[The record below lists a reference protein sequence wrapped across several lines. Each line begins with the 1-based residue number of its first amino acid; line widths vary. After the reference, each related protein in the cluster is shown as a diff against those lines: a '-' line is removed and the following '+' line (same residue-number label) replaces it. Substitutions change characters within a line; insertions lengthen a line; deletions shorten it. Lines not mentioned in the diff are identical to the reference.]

1 MSRRALLLLLAWL
14 SAPWPRAGAQTVPD
28 AWLLGPPP
36 VEFVLDNGLRVVA
49 QHHGEAPISV
59 VQLLVG
65 GGDGDDPAGM
75 AGLAYL
81 TARLC
86 LEVGEADRLRRLVD
100 FGSSFSLDVGGDGIR
115 VTIRALSPHLDATLD
130 VLVSMLGEPLL
141 SDVRVDGIK
150 GFMRALQRQEGDD
163 AFSLMAKTAA
173 AAFYDRPAYGASR
186 FGTEESLRRIG
197 RRDIQA
203 FHRAHFAA
211 GNVTAF
217 VASDLDADRLR
228 PILAR
233 RLGRLPAGP
242 RLAAAPAKVL
252 RPGSGSRS
260 LERRTSQS
268 LVAVV
273 AALPPPTAANLAA
286 ATLFESWLGQGVG
299 SRLWSLRSRAGL
311 AYGLGAELWPNR
323 GGMLLG
329 VFLRTQGERLPE
341 ARAELE
347 KLLRQVRQE
356 GIDEAGLAAAK
367 AYARS
372 VHWRRNESRE
382 RRAAFLSF
390 LEEVGLSWR
399 LAGDFAAALE
409 RVSLAE
415 FNALVGSALDP
426 ERWLR
431 IEIGPGAGAGEDK
444 GGERDEG
451 GKAE

>member
-1 MSRRALLLLLAWL
+1 MSRRTLLLLAML
-14 SAPWPRAGAQTVPD
+14 SALWRPAAAETAADPWR
-28 AWLLGPPP
+28 LGPPP
-36 VEFVLDNGLRVVA
+36 DEFVLDNGLRVVA
-49 QHHGEAPISV
+49 QRVEDEPITV

-65 GGDGDDPAGM
+65 GGDRDDPPGM
-75 AGLAYL
+75 PGLAYL

-86 LEVGEADRLRRLVD
+86 LEVSEAERLRQLVD

-115 VTIRALSPHLDATLD
+115 LTIRALSPHLDATLD
-130 VLVSMLGEPLL
+130 AVVSMLAAPLL
-141 SDVRVDGIK
+141 SDVRIDGIK
-150 GFMRALQRQEGDD
+150 GFMRALQKQEGDD
-163 AFSLMAKTAA
+163 AFSIMAKTAA

-197 RRDIQA
+197 RRDIQE

-211 GNVTAF
+211 GNMAAF
-217 VASDLDADRLR
+217 VASDLGADRLR
-228 PILAR
+228 PILDR
-233 RLGRLPAGP
+233 RLGRLAAGP
-242 RLAAAPAKVL
+242 RLAAAPPATL
-252 RPGSGSRS
+252 RPGDGQRR

-273 AALPPPTAANLAA
+273 AALPPPSAANLAA
-286 ATLFESWLGQGVG
+286 ATLFESWLGHGVG

-347 KLLRQVRQE
+347 RLLRQIREE

-367 AYARS
+367 TYARS
-372 VHWRRNESRE
+372 RHWRQNELRE
-382 RRAAFLSF
+382 RRAAFLAF
-390 LEEVGLSWR
+390 FEEAGLSWR

-409 RVSLAE
+409 RVRLEEFNSLAR
-415 FNALVGSALDP
+415 SALDP
-426 ERWLR
+426 GGWLR
-431 IEIGPGAGAGEDK
+431 MEIGPATGTGEEK
-444 GGERDEG
+444 GRAREEG